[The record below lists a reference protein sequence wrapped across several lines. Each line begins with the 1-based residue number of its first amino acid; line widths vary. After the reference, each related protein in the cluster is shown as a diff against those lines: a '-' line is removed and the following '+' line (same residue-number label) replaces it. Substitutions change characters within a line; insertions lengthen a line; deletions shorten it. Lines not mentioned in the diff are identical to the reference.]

1 MDSTKQGGDF
11 VPDSTTAVVEISA
24 NTVDES
30 FIIVADMCSSMQGDH
45 ATSLASECA
54 EACRSSLGSSFIVV
68 QSQGI
73 TGGSFEAV
81 GATTEEDAAA
91 ELCSRSVDSSFALVQ
106 DSSLGCGSIDNST
119 SEGVPPATDTAMVM
133 DIEVIR
139 STTDTSDADAPPDFQ
154 PETEGASS
162 TTDNVFPGTT
172 PKTEETSAT
181 GKAEMD
187 PSTCRTDDGRGYI
200 APVISDVPP
209 EMSNAIPETYNIGN
223 VPPKTDEVLP
233 EIPGNKALPKTDDGP
248 SKMGGNASPKTDDG
262 PPDMGGNTPHEMG
275 GNTPHEMG
283 GNASPKTDDGSPEMG
298 GNASPKTDDGP
309 PEMGGNTPHKMG
321 GNASPKT
328 DDVPPEMD
336 GNVSPTT
343 DEVSPDI
350 GGNASPKSDGVPPL
364 EDVASD
370 VPLDDPQKTSDVPA
384 PPGMGG
390 ATDKFGDSPPKSGDM
405 GGEPPK
411 SGDMGGEPPKS
422 GDMGGEPPKSG
433 DMGGEPPKSGDMGGE
448 PPKSGD
454 MGGEPAKAGDG
465 QPAKNVIAQSKMGD
479 GSSKILCTS
488 LTCKIDALPDIT
500 SKTDPVLEIDDKS
513 VADATLKHLST
524 DKSSCCL
531 TTASTPTPAAEPFIS
546 PATAAQAAGSNTV
559 LHNDTGSEVRSVYKF
574 T

>member
-1 MDSTKQGGDF
+1 MDSTKQGGEF

-106 DSSLGCGSIDNST
+106 DSSLGCGSIDNSA
-119 SEGVPPATDTAMVM
+119 SDGVPPATDTAMVM

-209 EMSNAIPETYNIGN
+209 EMSNAIPETCNIGN

-233 EIPGNKALPKTDDGP
+233 EMGGNNALPKTDGGP

-262 PPDMGGNTPHEMG
+262 PPDMGGNIPHDL
-275 GNTPHEMG
+275 G

-298 GNASPKTDDGP
+298 GNALPKTDDGP
-309 PEMGGNTPHKMG
+309 PEMGGNTPHEMG

-336 GNVSPTT
+336 GNVSPKT

-350 GGNASPKSDGVPPL
+350 GGNASPKTDCVPPL

-411 SGDMGGEPPKS
+411 SGDMGGEPA
-422 GDMGGEPPKSG
+422 E
-433 DMGGEPPKSGDMGGE
+433 
-448 PPKSGD
+448 
-454 MGGEPAKAGDG
+454 AGDG
-465 QPAKNVIAQSKMGD
+465 QPAKNVTAQSKMGD

-546 PATAAQAAGSNTV
+546 PATAAQAGSNTV
-559 LHNDTGSEVRSVYKF
+559 LHNDTGSKVRSVYKF